1 MNWFASLIANLI
13 NALANGI
20 QSLLDHT
27 VAAQSNLTSNV
38 MGNVILSGYFTDPN
52 NAPRWGAGNFS
63 DVMDPK
69 AVQSLQPFA
78 YTFWVFGWAFF
89 AVSIYLLVMQVSGA
103 VESSVQRERLKKGI
117 VSLIL
122 TSLLIWQGE
131 HLALLITQIFFY
143 PSLYFLTLNPLPHWS
158 SFNVSGDQALLQSI
172 VNFFQALLAFI
183 VWVVYEFRKVFL
195 YVWMVF
201 FPLAMAFY
209 ANDKTRPVA
218 KMWWTEWI
226 YQMAVPLGQAVVFG
240 VSTAVASPSGG
251 SNVTAED
258 VFVALSGTIGLLA
271 SAVYVRKL
279 VEIVAQGFGAS
290 LIGADHGMR
299 WGSLA
304 MAGTA
309 AVAADI
315 GGKAAVKSGAWATKK
330 TVGKVLQKAD
340 NSELVRSAAEK
351 VIKRYGEVHAG
362 AIKVGASAEDI
373 VMRNKLSATGDVLQN
388 GGVGLEAAAAGG
400 TEIAGGG
407 GMGRG
412 SAVAG
417 RSGPSGLVSL
427 GRSRTASEI
436 GATVQGLRRA
446 FAGSH
451 TGTYLRTRWKGFQ
464 NEGGVSGR
472 VGRAVASATGK
483 AAEGLKNTLG
493 DTPLIGGAV
502 TATANAASHLAQR
515 HLTSQHNKKE
525 RLEALR
531 SHMREV
537 AEHNEMAARLP
548 GISTH
553 YDPVNNTFQGMPTP
567 AEKRYND
574 ASTRFVQ
581 ALQNSG
587 MSREA
592 ARQTLQQAQQLWDE
606 GRHLPGQG
614 RFSPEAQLA
623 YRQAFTA
630 YRPAKLDQKAKEA
643 VLAGKLKLDAPKDP
657 HRTRVAKTNA
667 FLNDAR
673 NAIMYKR

>member
-38 MGNVILSGYFTDPN
+38 MGNVILSGYFTDPK
-52 NAPRWGAGNFS
+52 NAPVWGGGNFS
-63 DVMDPK
+63 DVMDAK

-89 AVSIYLLVMQVSGA
+89 AVSIYLLAMQVSGA
-103 VESSVQRERLKKGI
+103 VESSVQRERLKNGI
-117 VSLIL
+117 MSLIL
-122 TSLLIWQGE
+122 TSLLMWQGE

-158 SFNVSGDQALLQSI
+158 AFNVSGDQALLNSI
-172 VNFFQALLAFI
+172 VNLFQALLAFI

-240 VSTAVASPSGG
+240 VSTAVAGPSGG
-251 SNVTAED
+251 SNVTTED

-279 VEIVAQGFGAS
+279 VEMVAQGFGAS
-290 LIGADHGMR
+290 MIGADHGMA

-315 GGKAAVKSGAWATKK
+315 GGKVAVKSGAWTAKK
-330 TVGKVLQKAD
+330 TVGKVLHKAD
-340 NSELVRSAAEK
+340 NRLFREKAEEA
-351 VIKRYGEVHAG
+351 IKNYGEVHAG
-362 AIKVGASAEDI
+362 AIKAGASAEDI
-373 VMRNKLSATGDVLQN
+373 AMGNKLSTTGDVLQN

-412 SAVAG
+412 GAGSG
-417 RSGPSGLVSL
+417 RSGRGGLVSV

-436 GATVQGLRRA
+436 GATVQGVRRA

-451 TGTYLRTRWKGFQ
+451 FGTYLSTRWKGFQ
-464 NEGGVSGR
+464 NKGGVSGH
-472 VGRAVASATGK
+472 VGEAVASATGK

-493 DTPLIGGAV
+493 DKPLIGGVV

-515 HLTSQHNKKE
+515 HLVNRHNRTE
-525 RLEALR
+525 RLQALR
-531 SHMREV
+531 AHMREI
-537 AEHNEMAARLP
+537 AEHNELVGRLP
-548 GISTH
+548 GISAM
-553 YDPVNNTFQGMPTP
+553 YDPEHKVFQGLTP
-567 AEKRYND
+567 AETTYNE
-574 ASTRFVQ
+574 ASTRFIQ
-581 ALQNSG
+581 ALKNSG
-587 MSREA
+587 MSHEA
-592 ARQTLQQAQQLWDE
+592 AQQTLQQAQQLWEE

-630 YRPAKLDQKAKEA
+630 YRPAQLDAKAKQA
-643 VLAGKLKLDAPKDP
+643 VSAGKLKLDPPKDP
-657 HRTRVAKTNA
+657 HKARVAKTNA
-667 FLNDAR
+667 FLSDAR